1 MKKFIFIL
9 SILLVSSSLWAY
21 DFTKSNFYYDIDT
34 ITKTAIIVD
43 YEDSNL
49 DIFGRLAIYQEFTY
63 NGEIYTVTT
72 IGDNA
77 FSLCHNIKS
86 VLIPNTI
93 TKIGK
98 KAFYECSNLEQ
109 ISHFY
114 SFTSVGEG
122 ALDNTLWLS
131 YQPDGCV
138 YFGNH
143 LYKYKGEM
151 PANSSIIVTDGT
163 LSICSFAFELCD
175 NLINVTLPNSLKLID
190 KYAFSGCESLASITI
205 PNSVDSIAIMAFIG
219 CKSLIN
225 VELNSSLKLLKS
237 NVFSYCTA
245 LSSID
250 LTYITNI
257 EFGAFTGCSSLKS
270 VVFGDSLSVIDKYA
284 FMNCEN
290 LNRLI
295 FPASLDS
302 IGQSAFHGCS
312 GIEYMEVQATTPPR
326 INENTFDGVNRE
338 IEFIVPTEA
347 QDAYASHK
355 YWKVFMGGK
364 DDTSYKNINDES
376 KNVYYAQQN
385 QTLYFNID
393 NPIAVI
399 IYDVNGKKVVNR
411 KLSESTKAISLDL
424 NEGIYIVN
432 IATDNQQSIRTK
444 IMMK

>member
-9 SILLVSSSLWAY
+9 SILFVSISLWAY

-43 YEDSNL
+43 YDDSNL
-49 DIFGRLAIYQEFTY
+49 GIFGHLAIYQEFTY

-86 VLIPNTI
+86 VLIPSTI
-93 TKIGK
+93 TKIGE
-98 KAFYECSNLEQ
+98 KAFCDCSNLEQ

-151 PANSSIIVTDGT
+151 DENTSIEIENGT
-163 LSICSFAFELCD
+163 LSICSFAFEKCE
-175 NLINVTLPNSLKLID
+175 NLVNITLPNTLRLID
-190 KYAFSGCESLASITI
+190 KYAFAGSGFSSISI
-205 PNSVDSIAIMAFIG
+205 PNSVDSIAIMAFTG
-219 CKSLIN
+219 CKSLTN
-225 VELNSSLKLLKS
+225 VELNSSIKLLKR
-237 NVFSYCTA
+237 NIFSHCTA
-245 LSSID
+245 LTSID
-250 LTYITNI
+250 LTHITNI
-257 EFGAFTGCSSLKS
+257 ESGAFAGCSSLNT
-270 VVFGDSLSVIDKYA
+270 VTFGDSRSIIDIYA

-290 LNRLI
+290 LDKLI

-302 IGQSAFHGCS
+302 IGKSAFHGCS
-312 GIEYMEVQATTPPR
+312 GIEYMEVQATIPPR
-326 INENTFDGVNRE
+326 IHENTFDGVNRE
-338 IEFIVPTEA
+338 IEFIVPTES
-347 QDAYASHK
+347 QEAYATHK
-355 YWKVFMGGK
+355 YWKVFMGVE
-364 DDTSYKNINDES
+364 DETSNECINAES
-376 KNVYYAQQN
+376 KNVYYEQQN
-385 QTLYFNID
+385 QTLYFNVN
-393 NPIAVI
+393 NPISVI
-399 IYDVNGKKVVNR
+399 IYDTMGKMVVNR
-411 KLSESTKAISLDL
+411 KLTAGAKAISLDL
-424 NEGIYIVN
+424 NAGIYIVN
-432 IATDNQQSIRTK
+432 ITTDNQQSIRTK